1 MKRISFSK
9 QVAIVTGS
17 GRGIGRS
24 YALELARRG
33 ASVVVNDIGESERPG
48 KSRAQSVV
56 DEISSAGGRAV
67 ASEHNVTTIKG
78 GQAITDL
85 AMERFGSV
93 DIVINNAGFLR
104 RGMFDDLPP
113 KHVKQ
118 VIGVHLL
125 GAFYVTQPAWKHMK
139 RNAYGRV
146 VLTSSAASF
155 GMQGNSNYVAAKAGL
170 LGLVAALSLEGA
182 DHGIKVNGILPLARS
197 MITVDSPATA
207 VSAPDAAANVAIQ
220 RELGDRAT
228 LEAVAAATLYLASDQ
243 CSISGHS
250 ISAVAGRY
258 SRTFLGVT
266 EGWLSPDVAGVT
278 LEDFR
283 DNLAEV
289 IDSSAV
295 TEVKSMSDEYA
306 SVLDRVNELARHQS

>member
-1 MKRISFSK
+1 MDRISFSK

-56 DEISSAGGRAV
+56 DEISSTGGRAV
-67 ASEHNVTTIKG
+67 ASEHDVTTIDG
-78 GQAITDL
+78 GQAMTDL

-113 KHVKQ
+113 NHIKQ
-118 VIGVHLL
+118 VMDVHLL

-182 DHGIKVNGILPLARS
+182 DHGIRVNGILPLARS
-197 MITVDSPATA
+197 MITIDSPATA
-207 VSAPDAAANVAIQ
+207 VSAPDAADNVAIQ
-220 RELGDRAT
+220 RKLGDRAT

-258 SRTFLGVT
+258 SRTFVGVT
-266 EGWLSPDVAGVT
+266 AGWLSPDVTGVT
-278 LEDFR
+278 PEDFR
-283 DNLAEV
+283 DNLAGV
-289 IDSSAV
+289 IEPSAV

-306 SVLDRVNELARHQS
+306 SVLDRINELGRRPL

>member
-1 MKRISFSK
+1 MDRISFSK

-67 ASEHNVTTIKG
+67 ASEHDVTTING

-104 RGMFDDLPP
+104 RGMFDDLPSN
-113 KHVKQ
+113 HVKQ
-118 VIGVHLL
+118 VIDVHLL

-146 VLTSSAASF
+146 VLTGSAASF

-182 DHGIKVNGILPLARS
+182 VHGIKVNGILPLARS

-258 SRTFLGVT
+258 SRTFVGVT
-266 EGWLSPDVAGVT
+266 AGWLSPDVAGVT
-278 LEDFR
+278 PEDFR

-289 IDSSAV
+289 IEPSAV
-295 TEVKSMSDEYA
+295 AEVKSMSDEYA
-306 SVLDRVNELARHQS
+306 SVLDRINELARRPS

>member
-1 MKRISFSK
+1 MERISFAK

-33 ASVVVNDIGESERPG
+33 ASVVVNDIGEGERPG
-48 KSRAQSVV
+48 TSRAQSVV
-56 DEISSAGGRAV
+56 DEIHSGGGCAV
-67 ASEHNVTTIKG
+67 ASEHDVATVNG
-78 GQAITDL
+78 GQALTDL
-85 AMERFGSV
+85 AMLRFGSV

-104 RGMFDDLPP
+104 RGMFDDLPAN
-113 KHVKQ
+113 HIQQ
-118 VIGVHLL
+118 VIDIHLL

-139 RNAYGRV
+139 RNGYGRV

-220 RELGDRAT
+220 RELGDSAT

-243 CSISGHS
+243 CSISGLS

-258 SRTFLGVT
+258 SRTFVGVT
-266 EGWLSPDVAGVT
+266 EGWLSSDVVSVSP
-278 LEDFR
+278 EDFR

-289 IDSSAV
+289 VDSSAV

-306 SVLDRVNELARHQS
+306 RVLDRVSKLARHQS